1 MVQDEHESRR
11 AEERVHRA
19 GAGRLARACSW
30 LALVLLVPFA
40 LLVAV
45 GPSVAWRLMPV
56 HPARAAI
63 APDALAPREA
73 IAQLDALDPT
83 TDDGLAEAARIF
95 SSAIVDHW
103 PARDEV
109 DPAVAT
115 TLFEH
120 PPRWAVIQI
129 GRVLPDSLATLVPN
143 HAERT
148 RIERREWRSAVML
161 GVGTDG
167 QRALAL
173 ARYLREKGVDAWPV
187 VAAGRAVCVLGSP
200 EGVRALDPAS
210 GAIVEIAARTDYG
223 EPTTLLSRRGRVWWT
238 LALCALAFF
247 AWGSATGRVDPRWS
261 VLVLL
266 EIAHQTGV
274 AFLWWAAVLGAL
286 GVLAWAYR
294 TERLHL
300 RFLKPL
306 AGFAARLSRRARGL
320 PVVLSSVALACRC
333 GGALSAVV
341 ATLSAAAVLAAGIGP
356 WLAERVLP
364 PHPLRDAAAECK
376 PGLACIDADEAIARL
391 EALDPST
398 EEGLVEANRIFAAAI
413 LHHWPARADEAPD
426 TAVRLY
432 EDLPLWW
439 EMRAAAALGDDED
452 WAALAW
458 RERGRWR
465 SAIRMGVGFCSQHAI
480 AISDYLREKGVAA
493 RPFGLDGHVV
503 ARVETSQGEWILD
516 PDYAL
521 VMRRSIEE
529 AGADLEGTRDA
540 YLAAGVEPS
549 IAADVAAT
557 FGPEGNTE
565 YTITF
570 VGGDPSRSAAW
581 QRRAFTV
588 LALSG
593 LAAMALWWCG
603 GACRRLAVARGAGS
617 IS

>member
-1 MVQDEHESRR
+1 MVQDEQESRR
-11 AEERVHRA
+11 AQERAREG
-19 GAGRLARACSW
+19 GAGRLVRACSW
-30 LALVLLVPFA
+30 IALALLVPFA

-45 GPSVAWRLMPV
+45 GPSVSWRLMSE

-73 IAQLDALDPT
+73 IARLDALDPT
-83 TDDGLAEAARIF
+83 TDDDLTEAARIF
-95 SSAIVDHW
+95 SRAIVDHW
-103 PARDEV
+103 PAGDEV

-129 GRVLPDSLATLVPN
+129 GRALPDALSALVPN
-143 HAERT
+143 HAERM

-173 ARYLREKGVDAWPV
+173 ARFLREKGVGAWPV
-187 VAAGRAVCVLGSP
+187 VAAGRAVCVLGIP

-210 GAIVEIAARTDYG
+210 GAIVEIAARTDYS

-247 AWGSATGRVDPRWS
+247 AWGSATRRTS
-261 VLVLL
+261 M
-266 EIAHQTGV
+266 
-274 AFLWWAAVLGAL
+274 GAL
-286 GVLAWAYR
+286 CRASI
-294 TERLHL
+294 
-300 RFLKPL
+300 
-306 AGFAARLSRRARGL
+306 ARLALLPIPLLRWLRRVARGL
-320 PVVLSSVALACRC
+320 AVCCGLVVLSCGVVGALVAL
-333 GGALSAVV
+333 
-341 ATLSAAAVLAAGIGP
+341 GP
-356 WLAERVLP
+356 WLGDRLLA
-364 PHPLRDAAAECK
+364 PHPLRNAAIDCK

-398 EEGLVEANRIFAAAI
+398 EEGLVEANRLFAAAI
-413 LHHWPARADEAPD
+413 LHHWPKRADEAPD

-439 EMRAAAALGDDED
+439 EMRAA
-452 WAALAW
+452 
-458 RERGRWR
+458 RERGDLDTWARLAWLERGHWR

-480 AISDYLREKGVAA
+480 AISDYLREKGVTA

-529 AGADLEGTRDA
+529 AGADFEGTRDA
-540 YLAAGVEPS
+540 YLAVGVEPS
-549 IAADVAAT
+549 IAAHVAAT

-588 LALSG
+588 LVLSG
-593 LAAMALWWCG
+593 LAAMVLWSCG

-617 IS
+617 TA